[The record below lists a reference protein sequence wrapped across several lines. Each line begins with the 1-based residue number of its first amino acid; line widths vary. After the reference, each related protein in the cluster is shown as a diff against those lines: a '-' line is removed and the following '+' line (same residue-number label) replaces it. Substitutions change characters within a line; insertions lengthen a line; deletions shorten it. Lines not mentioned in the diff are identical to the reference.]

1 MNDNNDHNNNDEN
14 SSRTNKSKTQKPGAK
29 EEKNTKQNFDQYS
42 STTEI
47 YYNGTTEE
55 YKVIL
60 TVLNGI
66 STFTVKEL
74 KENIKF
80 YSGRNSGI
88 DVNNF
93 LEKKELRKCL
103 KVVLLRNLNI
113 TDLRSLLRMELKSRG
128 LSDDKNKR
136 STQADSYVSYDD
148 VIADSDA
155 AFIIDMLVASD
166 T

>member
-1 MNDNNDHNNNDEN
+1 M
-14 SSRTNKSKTQKPGAK
+14 A
-29 EEKNTKQNFDQYS
+29 
-42 STTEI
+42 STTDV

-55 YKVIL
+55 YKAIL

-88 DVNNF
+88 DVNSF

-103 KVVLLRNLNI
+103 KVVLLRNLTV

-136 STQADSYVSYDD
+136 PKQSESYVSYDD

>member
-1 MNDNNDHNNNDEN
+1 MN
-14 SSRTNKSKTQKPGAK
+14 G
-29 EEKNTKQNFDQYS
+29 
-42 STTEI
+42 
-47 YYNGTTEE
+47 
-55 YKVIL
+55 V
-60 TVLNGI
+60 

-88 DVNNF
+88 DVNTF

-103 KVVLLRNLNI
+103 KVVLLRNLSV

-136 STQADSYVSYDD
+136 PTQSESYVSYDD